1 MDPAIA
7 FFLSIRMETTVL
19 VSGGTKGK
27 HCGFSFPLVVDCTS
41 SYTNFRAA
49 ICAKYPWGLF
59 DAVEIRYW
67 NSSKLC
73 WVPVQCDAELGVMF
87 ASNATTMS
95 CNLEITVI
103 QRTRGQRCV
112 NPSSSRPSA

>member
-1 MDPAIA
+1 MDPATA
-7 FFLSIRMETTVL
+7 FFLSVRMETTVL
-19 VSGGTKGK
+19 VSAGIKGK
-27 HCGFSFPLVVDCTS
+27 DCGFTFPLVVDSTS

-67 NSSKLC
+67 DSSKLC
-73 WVPVQCDAELGVMF
+73 WVPVKCDAELGLMF

-95 CNLEITVI
+95 CNLEIIVI
-103 QRTRGQRCV
+103 QRTRG
-112 NPSSSRPSA
+112 